1 MTERG
6 NTERR
11 IKTVCRTTRKRVYST
26 IEGNEV
32 ANHYEVVTE
41 CQGHEY
47 VLKKRKSLQG
57 ASVRVERSQ
66 LSKTLDVL

>member
-1 MTERG
+1 M
-6 NTERR
+6 
-11 IKTVCRTTRKRVYST
+11 TRKRVYST

-66 LSKTLDVL
+66 LSKTLGVL